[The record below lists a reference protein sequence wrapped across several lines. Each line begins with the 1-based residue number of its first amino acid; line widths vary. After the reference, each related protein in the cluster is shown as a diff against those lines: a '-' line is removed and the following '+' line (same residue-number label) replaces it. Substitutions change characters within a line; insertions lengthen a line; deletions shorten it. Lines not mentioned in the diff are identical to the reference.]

1 MKKLLFQA
9 QREKRFSSMAKFLL
23 IIISL
28 ALILLFSSRIR
39 EDLRTYQLLTDEVKS
54 LEQRKGNIEKE
65 REKTEQLLEKEKQE
79 EALEQAARL
88 MLGLKKSGE
97 EVIMILPTKDSSDVL
112 EYQNSTSSDPL
123 PEKSFNSFFS
133 KVSQIWYNLIGKLKE

>member
-1 MKKLLFQA
+1 MKKL
-9 QREKRFSSMAKFLL
+9 LL

-28 ALILLFSSRIR
+28 ALIFFFSSRIR
-39 EDLRTYQLLTDEVKS
+39 EDLQRYRLLTDEVKS
-54 LEQRKGNIEKE
+54 LEQTKSNIEKE

-79 EALEQAARL
+79 ETLEQAARL

-97 EVIMILPTKDSSDVL
+97 EVIMILPTEDSSDSEL
-112 EYQNSTSSDPL
+112 QISTSSDPL

-133 KVSQIWYNLIGKLKE
+133 KISQIWYNLIRKLKK